1 MNDIM
6 INKIQ
11 SIHRCIKRAKEEY
24 QLAGDHFPQ
33 DFSRQDAA
41 ILNITRACEQA
52 IDLANVVIKT
62 RKLGI
67 PNESRESFALLAK
80 AALISEALSEKLQ
93 RLVGDT
99 WMCRMM
105 TFYEVTI
112 SYSRQDGR
120 VGARVSPKLPS
131 SNAACGFPALRF
143 PVVFSFRLSQVSA
156 SALASP

>member
-1 MNDIM
+1 MNDVM

-24 QLAGDHFPQ
+24 QLAGDNFSH

-52 IDLANVVIKT
+52 IDLANVVIKI

-80 AALISEALSEKLQ
+80 AALISESLSENLQ
-93 RLVGDT
+93 RMVGF
-99 WMCRMM
+99 RNIVIHQ
-105 TFYEVTI
+105 YQNIEVSVIQTVI
-112 SYSRQDGR
+112 ESGLDDLLLFTDAVIEQFGE
-120 VGARVSPKLPS
+120 V
-131 SNAACGFPALRF
+131 
-143 PVVFSFRLSQVSA
+143 
-156 SALASP
+156 

>member
-1 MNDIM
+1 MNDVM

-11 SIHRCIKRAKEEY
+11 SIQRCIKRAKEEF
-24 QLAGDHFPQ
+24 QLAGDNFSQ

-80 AALISEALSEKLQ
+80 AGLISDSLSENLQ
-93 RLVGDT
+93 RMVGFRNIVIHQHQDI
-99 WMCRMM
+99 
-105 TFYEVTI
+105 EVAVIQAVIESGLDDLLLFTDAVI
-112 SYSRQDGR
+112 
-120 VGARVSPKLPS
+120 
-131 SNAACGFPALRF
+131 NAT
-143 PVVFSFRLSQVSA
+143 RL
-156 SALASP
+156 L